1 MNQLHRMSIEV
12 VKTAQPAH
20 VFLPQNPGFFAMR
33 EDSPFLFVCFFHH
46 GVDQKHSK
54 KGAYGCEKPPGARPG
69 AFPALV
75 PYHLASVFF
84 PLFQPGL
91 ASLYLPQMDGHTV
104 NGLVP
109 SSTSFLPVIANA

>member
-33 EDSPFLFVCFFHH
+33 EDSPFLLVCIFHD

-69 AFPALV
+69 AFLALV
-75 PYHLASVFF
+75 HYHLA
-84 PLFQPGL
+84 L
-91 ASLYLPQMDGHTV
+91 
-104 NGLVP
+104 
-109 SSTSFLPVIANA
+109 SFLPFVSTWSCISVSSSDGWSHG